1 MLAGAN
7 YITVHKVASLF
18 LRIAIDKQIRKL
30 NALIVITFDT
40 QGIVPFSLLIAFSM
54 RV

>member
-18 LRIAIDKQIRKL
+18 LRIAIDKTIHKL
-30 NALIVITFDT
+30 KLESSLPLI
-40 QGIVPFSLLIAFSM
+40 P
-54 RV
+54 RE